1 MNIINEENNKIK
13 IIIINSPDKK
23 KVAEEIYKSFIGL
36 EKRDQIKV
44 VIDMAQRKFIIENF
58 VTVILNNFLKGK

>member
-1 MNIINEENNKIK
+1 L
-13 IIIINSPDKK
+13 DK
-23 KVAEEIYKSFIGL
+23 KVAEEIYKSFIGH

-44 VIDMAQRKFIIENF
+44 AMDMAQRKFIIENF